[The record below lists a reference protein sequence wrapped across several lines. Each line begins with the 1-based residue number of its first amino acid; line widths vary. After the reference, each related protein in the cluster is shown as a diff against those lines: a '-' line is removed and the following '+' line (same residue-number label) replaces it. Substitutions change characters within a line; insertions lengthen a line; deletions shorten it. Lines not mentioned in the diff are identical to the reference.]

1 MSKRK
6 TLSTTVYESD
16 AEMVQKLLDICKYDN
31 KGEEVT
37 NSDAVKAAIKFF
49 VKENEYKLRD
59 KDKSNVGQ
67 SYFRLDY
74 AGFKSKELVEE
85 TIAAIHREIDI
96 YQRTSIHHVI
106 RTICGSVCGMTIDR
120 PNLNHLKKVWGDVRQ
135 KGWDHR
141 SFDDFT
147 VDICFD
153 ERSRLWYAKL
163 PVPVLFK
170 DREMWL

>member
-1 MSKRK
+1 MAKGK
-6 TLSTTVYESD
+6 TLSTTIYEED
-16 AEMVQKLLDICKYDN
+16 TEMVQKLLDICKCDN
-31 KGEEVT
+31 KGLDVT
-37 NSDAVKAAIKFF
+37 NSDAVRAAIKFF
-49 VKENEYKLRD
+49 VKENEYKLKD
-59 KDKSNVGQ
+59 KNKSNVDQ
-67 SYFRLDY
+67 PYFRLDY

-85 TIAAIHREIDI
+85 TIAAIHKEIAI

-120 PNLNHLKKVWGDVRQ
+120 PNLNHLKKIWGDVRQ

-141 SFDDFT
+141 AFDDFE
-147 VDICFD
+147 VRVEKD
-153 ERSRLWYAKL
+153 EKSGLWYAKL

>member
-1 MSKRK
+1 MAKGK
-6 TLSTTVYESD
+6 TLSTTVYEED
-16 AEMVQKLLDICKYDN
+16 TEMVQKLLDICKCDN
-31 KGEEVT
+31 KGLDVT
-37 NSDAVKAAIKFF
+37 NSDAVRAAIKFF
-49 VKENEYKLRD
+49 VKENEYKLSDTRHG
-59 KDKSNVGQ
+59 SHG
-67 SYFRLDY
+67 YFRLDY

-85 TIAAIHREIDI
+85 TIAAIHKEIAI

-141 SFDDFT
+141 AFDDFT

-153 ERSRLWYAKL
+153 ERSGLWYAKL